1 MTESLTSKQRCD
13 SVVRSQLLIKRYT
26 QILLTIMIDHSAIQ
40 WQMDLLRGLALGDT
54 IPCKQLF
61 LSNPELSFPTLEGAI

>member
-1 MTESLTSKQRCD
+1 
-13 SVVRSQLLIKRYT
+13 
-26 QILLTIMIDHSAIQ
+26 MIDHSATQ

-54 IPCKQLF
+54 IPCKQLL